1 MRETKRQKQINQF
14 VDTDKVYSLE
24 EAIEVLQGCPKPK
37 FDESIEFALKLGI
50 DPKKSDQQVRG
61 TVFLP
66 HGTGKR
72 RKVAVFA
79 KGPKAEEAKK
89 AGADVVGEEDLF
101 DKIQGGW
108 LDFDI
113 LIATPD
119 MMRLVGRL
127 GKVLGPRN
135 LMPTPKAGT
144 VTLEVAK
151 AVQEMKAGRVEFKA
165 NKMGVIDTAIGKI
178 SFTKDQLVENAKALI
193 GAISA
198 AKPAS
203 AKNYMQGLSL
213 ASTMGPGLRIAARE
227 TVA

>member
-14 VDTDKVYSLE
+14 VDASKTYTLD
-24 EAIEVLQGCPKPK
+24 EAVEVLQGCPKPK
-37 FDESIEFALKLGI
+37 FDESVEFALKLGI

-79 KGPKAEEAKK
+79 KGPKAEEATK

-165 NKMGVIDTAIGKI
+165 NKMGVIDAAIGKL

-193 GAISA
+193 SAISA

-213 ASTMGPGLRIAARE
+213 ASTMGPGLRIVARE
-227 TVA
+227 TAV

>member
-14 VDTDKVYSLE
+14 VDASKIYTLD
-24 EAIEVLQGCPKPK
+24 EAIEALQGCPKPK

-79 KGPKAEEAKK
+79 KGPKAEEATK

-165 NKMGVIDTAIGKI
+165 NKMGVIDAAIGKI

-193 GAISA
+193 SAISA

-227 TVA
+227 TAV

>member
-1 MRETKRQKQINQF
+1 MKQSKRQKEINQF
-14 VDTDKVYSLE
+14 VDKTKVYSLE
-24 EAIEVLQGCPKPK
+24 EAVEMLQGCPKPK
-37 FDESIEFALKLGI
+37 FDQSLEFALKLGV

-79 KGPKAEEAKK
+79 KGPKAEEAQK

-101 DKIQGGW
+101 NKIQGGW

-144 VTLEVAK
+144 VTLEVGR
-151 AVQEMKAGRVEFKA
+151 AVQEMKAGRVEFKS
-165 NKMGVIDTAIGKI
+165 NKMGVIDTAIGKL
-178 SFTKDQLVENAKALI
+178 SFSKDQLVENAKALI
-193 GAISA
+193 SAIISA
-198 AKPAS
+198 RPAS
-203 AKNYMQGLSL
+203 AKNYMQGLNL
-213 ASTMGPGLRIAARE
+213 ASTMGPGLKISARE
-227 TVA
+227 TAI

>member
-14 VDTDKVYSLE
+14 VDTDKTYSLE

-37 FDESIEFALKLGI
+37 FDESVEFALKLGI

-72 RKVAVFA
+72 RKVVVFA

-165 NKMGVIDTAIGKI
+165 NKMGVIDAAIGKL

-213 ASTMGPGLRIAARE
+213 ASTMGPGLRIVARE